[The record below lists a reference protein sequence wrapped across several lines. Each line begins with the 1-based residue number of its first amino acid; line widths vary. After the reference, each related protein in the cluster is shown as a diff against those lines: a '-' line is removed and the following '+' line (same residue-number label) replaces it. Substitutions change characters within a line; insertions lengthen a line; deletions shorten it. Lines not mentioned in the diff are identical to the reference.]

1 MITKYI
7 REHKDED
14 GATLLLRDATR
25 ISEFDVTLAVS
36 TIEARA
42 KVESKIPSWYAHED
56 ILYPSK
62 LSVEQCS
69 SETTAFY
76 KASVVSQF
84 VGRGGRIAD
93 LTSGLGVDDW
103 AFAQKGY
110 SVWYNDMNHN
120 LADVVAGNFSA
131 LGIVD
136 QIEFN
141 RFAVAREYS
150 EWLEALRKF
159 SPSAVFVDPARR
171 SASGS
176 KVFRLQD
183 CSPNILDIV
192 PQVASVCPLLFLK
205 LSPMLDVTSAVADLA
220 EVGASVREVHFVGS
234 EDECKEVFLVV
245 ELEASELA
253 QDPQGCA
260 EKMCHPRHIRDAVSV
275 ETLGHQTNSQGP
287 SLLGR
292 DSRSEV
298 FGALPVGPEL
308 AQRPDDPHFIVSND
322 GVEQLSFY
330 PSEEKAAVPEYY
342 SAAERGTGAEYL
354 YIPSAAAMKSGA
366 FKLMATRF
374 GLKKAAPNT
383 HVYFGSKQ
391 MGGFPGK
398 IYKVDSTLPF
408 NKRTIKEVQGIE
420 AEVTAKNFPMSS
432 ADLVKRLKS
441 RSSNARHL
449 FALGLLGSSNVM
461 FVCSHADVPLRIA
474 VYAGSF
480 NPFHEGHAAIVRR
493 CSENFDKVLVVVSPE
508 NPFKKGNAASGE
520 TRLAAVRDVIEK
532 FKEETGRRN
541 VEVSNIEYHL
551 NPPLYTINT
560 LRALR
565 HQYPTAVITFI
576 MGADCLAQL
585 NRWSEYKPLLL
596 EFGIAVF
603 PRLGYDYM
611 ELSQALLAE
620 NPAYKIALVDA
631 PLVNI
636 SSSQIRGEAQKE
648 KIIF

>member
-14 GATLLLRDATR
+14 GATLLLRDAAR

-110 SVWYNDMNHN
+110 SVWYNDMNHD
-120 LADVVAGNFSA
+120 LADVVAGNFSV

-141 RFAVAREYS
+141 RFTVAREYS

-159 SPSAVFVDPARR
+159 SPSAVFADPARR

-220 EVGASVREVHFVGS
+220 AVGATVREAHFVGS

-245 ELEASELA
+245 DLEATP
-253 QDPQGCA
+253 DPQGALRKPRFASPSQASLGPGYWSDDQVSLQTPRLLCA
-260 EKMCHPRHIRDAVSV
+260 EGGTFSPC
-275 ETLGHQTNSQGP
+275 N
-287 SLLGR
+287 
-292 DSRSEV
+292 
-298 FGALPVGPEL
+298 PVGP
-308 AQRPDDPHFIVSND
+308 AQPHDPHFIVSND

-330 PSEEKAAVPEYY
+330 TSEEKAAVPEYY
-342 SAAERGTGAEYL
+342 DATVPQESQYL

-449 FALGLLGSSNVM
+449 FALGLLDSSNVM

-520 TRLAAVRDVIEK
+520 TRLAAVRDVVEK

>member
-110 SVWYNDMNHN
+110 SVWYNDMNHD

-205 LSPMLDVTSAVADLA
+205 LSPMLDVSSAVADLA

-245 ELEASELA
+245 DLEASE
-253 QDPQGCA
+253 
-260 EKMCHPRHIRDAVSV
+260 
-275 ETLGHQTNSQGP
+275 
-287 SLLGR
+287 
-292 DSRSEV
+292 
-298 FGALPVGPEL
+298 PVGPEL

-330 PSEEKAAVPEYY
+330 PSEEKGAVPEYY
-342 SAAERGTGAEYL
+342 DATVPQESQYL

-432 ADLVKRLKS
+432 VDLVKRLKS

-520 TRLAAVRDVIEK
+520 TRLAAVRDVVEK

-620 NPAYKIALVDA
+620 NPSYKIALVDA

>member
-14 GATLLLRDATR
+14 GATLLLRDAAR

-110 SVWYNDMNHN
+110 SVWYNDMNHD

-159 SPSAVFVDPARR
+159 SPSAVFADPARR

-220 EVGASVREVHFVGS
+220 AVGASVREVHFVGS

-245 ELEASELA
+245 ELEASEPA
-253 QDPQGCA
+253 QA
-260 EKMCHPRHIRDAVSV
+260 
-275 ETLGHQTNSQGP
+275 
-287 SLLGR
+287 
-292 DSRSEV
+292 
-298 FGALPVGPEL
+298 
-308 AQRPDDPHFIVSND
+308 PHFIVSND

-330 PSEEKAAVPEYY
+330 PSEEKAALPEYY
-342 SAAERGTGAEYL
+342 DASSANEPQYL

-520 TRLAAVRDVIEK
+520 TRLAAVRDVVEK

-603 PRLGYDYM
+603 PRLGYDYI

>member
-14 GATLLLRDATR
+14 GATLLLRDAAR

-110 SVWYNDMNHN
+110 SVWYNDMNHD

-131 LGIVD
+131 LGIVE

-159 SPSAVFVDPARR
+159 SPSAVFADPARR

-205 LSPMLDVTSAVADLA
+205 LSPMLDVSSAVADLA

-245 ELEASELA
+245 ELEATP
-253 QDPQGCA
+253 DPQGA
-260 EKMCHPRHIRDAVSV
+260 LRKPV
-275 ETLGHQTNSQGP
+275 E
-287 SLLGR
+287 
-292 DSRSEV
+292 
-298 FGALPVGPEL
+298 
-308 AQRPDDPHFIVSND
+308 PHYVVSND

-330 PSEEKAAVPEYY
+330 PSEEKGSLPEYY
-342 SAAERGTGAEYL
+342 DVTVPQESQYL

-520 TRLAAVRDVIEK
+520 TRLAAVRDVVEK